1 LGPRDDEQVPKG
13 KAHGD
18 TLILFAQL
26 FKGRKGNGMALVLR
40 ALAVPAIL
48 ILAACSYGP
57 ERTDLSM
64 GNVVAKPQSHQL
76 AFTLEYWRVREPTGF
91 LNTFPDG
98 GMRRV
103 IYREARVFLCDLDRG
118 TVELVAAIPD
128 FGGIPHPK
136 SVWIQGWQRNALYFS
151 LFGYGKDRQGGDD
164 LSDERRLFFR
174 IAPDGRVSEIGE
186 LPAGLEQAR
195 NSGPTESPPFLRW
208 SAGHLDVEIAIDARV
223 SETSRLARLTFAP
236 ETGEPRLS
244 MP

>member
-1 LGPRDDEQVPKG
+1 MSS
-13 KAHGD
+13 
-18 TLILFAQL
+18 I
-26 FKGRKGNGMALVLR
+26 LR
-40 ALAVPAIL
+40 AFVVPAVL
-48 ILAACSYGP
+48 LLAGCSYGP
-57 ERTDLSM
+57 ERTAVGL

-76 AFTLEYWRVREPTGF
+76 AISIEYWRVQEPTGL

-98 GMRRV
+98 GKPRV
-103 IYREARVFLCDLDRG
+103 IDREARVYLCDLDGG

-128 FGGIPHPK
+128 FAGIPHPK

-195 NSGPTESPPFLRW
+195 NSGPTESSPFLRW
-208 SAGHLDVEIAIDARV
+208 SVGHLDVEIAIDERV
-223 SETSRLARLTFAP
+223 SETSRVARLTFAP